1 MRKDICA
8 LRGLREW
15 VALILWTGILWV
27 PLASAQLPTAT
38 ISGVVKDPTGAVIPG
53 VAVVVT
59 NADTGISRSG
69 QTGSDGS
76 YRFPALQVGTY
87 DVRAEHPG
95 FQATVQQG
103 LRISVGDEAV
113 LNFTLEVGA
122 VTETVSVTAEA
133 SLVNTTSGTL
143 GSLVNSETITD
154 LPLDGRNWNDLTLL
168 QVGVNQL
175 RQSDTSG
182 TLNGTQFS
190 ANGAPVRSN
199 LFTIDGTIMNDAH
212 GVGGASGNENTLGV
226 EAIREYK
233 VATNAFSAE
242 YGMTMGSQISL
253 VTKSG
258 TNQFHGSL
266 FEYLRNNVLDARD
279 WDDIPKKP
287 PFRRNN
293 FGGALG
299 GPIRPDKAFFFFTYE
314 GLRQSRGTTTSA
326 QVPIDAA
333 RVDGPYVQS
342 LGVTNGQIAS
352 SVKPYLSFW
361 PRANDLGDA
370 REVSQGVGR
379 YFYTLGPQQTEHY
392 VQGRVDYTLSG
403 SDSMFGRYSI
413 QDSKDHRDAMAPEI
427 TSDYPTRNQYFTL
440 SDNHIFSPALLG
452 TFRASFSRTHSIA
465 IYNSEFPRDL
475 AFLRGQPVGNLGVSG
490 LSNPTNVSGTT
501 SLPVDLNQRI
511 FSYSADM
518 FRTLARHSLKFGV
531 LHNRYRQY
539 LYNDGGNSPRGAWSF
554 NTLVDFLN
562 ARPNEFSMKT
572 PGSITDRTFEYRTW
586 GFYLQDDFRMMP
598 SLTLNL
604 GLRYEFQTEVDEI
617 RGNGAALRDVI
628 KDPVVTV
635 SDPVFIN
642 PSLKNF
648 SPRVGFAWDVFGTGR
663 TSVRGGAALLYDIG
677 AYGTSLFI
685 HASGTPP
692 LSSITTITEGNAFGI
707 PVPAFGQFPFE
718 RTTVPVQLAGR
729 ALRTIDYQLDQ
740 PRLLSYNF
748 TVEQQLPMEIGF
760 TMAYAGSRGMH
771 LMQNQ
776 EGNPAH
782 AGGTQ
787 QNGACV
793 DVKPNEPD
801 VDVTGPKCWL
811 GAGVAVGL
819 REPRR
824 NPNWDAIDMRLAEG
838 DSWYNS
844 LQLTVQK
851 QLRQGLQFQSSY
863 TWAHA
868 LDNSQ
873 GQLGVEGGNNAGDVT
888 NRRYDKSSAN
898 FDLRHNW
905 SLNSIYR
912 LPSRFS
918 GAAGVLANGWWLSGI
933 LTWRSGDPINFA
945 GNSTARRRGAISNR
959 PDLKAGVD
967 LADITRGGSIGC
979 ALASPTS
986 NLAADSGPNGAA
998 SIITIAP
1005 GTPLGTKEMFY
1016 DPCAFGIPALGYIGS
1031 LGRNALYGPNFSNL
1045 NLSIVKDTPLRML
1058 GESGSLQF
1066 RAEFFNI
1073 LNMVSWNNP
1082 SATVFSPIAADN
1094 ARNVFSNANC
1104 NGCITPRIGSS
1115 IPGRITSTASRP
1127 REIQFALKILF

>member
-1 MRKDICA
+1 MSKLLMWDRTIGLILLATILGICA
-8 LRGLREW
+8 GRIAEG
-15 VALILWTGILWV
+15 
-27 PLASAQLPTAT
+27 QLPTAT
-38 ISGVVKDPTGAVIPG
+38 ISGVVRDSSGAVIPG
-53 VAVVVT
+53 VAVTVT
-59 NADTGISRSG
+59 NSETGQTRSG
-69 QTGSDGS
+69 QTSNDGA
-76 YRFPALQVGTY
+76 YRFPALRVGTY

-95 FQATVQQG
+95 FQARVQQG
-103 LRISVGDEAV
+103 QRISVGDEAV

-133 SLVNTTSGTL
+133 PIVNTTSGTL

-168 QVGVNQL
+168 QVGVNQY
-175 RQSDTSG
+175 RASDTSG

-253 VTKSG
+253 VTKNG
-258 TNQFHGSL
+258 TNEIHGSL
-266 FEYLRNNVLDARD
+266 FEYLRNSALDARD

-299 GPIRPDKAFFFFTYE
+299 GPIRQDHTFFYFTYE
-314 GLRQSRGTTTSA
+314 ALRQSRGSTTFAT
-326 QVPIDAA
+326 VPIAAA
-333 RVDGPYVQS
+333 RVDGPFVQS
-342 LGVTNGQIAS
+342 LGVTNGQIAAA
-352 SVKPYLSFW
+352 VKPYLAFW
-361 PRANDLGDA
+361 PSATDLGDTVA
-370 REVSQGVGR
+370 VSQGVGR
-379 YFYTLGPQQTEHY
+379 YYYTLGPKQNEHY
-392 VQGRVDYTLSG
+392 GQGRIDHMIST

-413 QDSKDHRDAMAPEI
+413 QNSSDNRDAMAPEI
-427 TSDYPTRNQYFTL
+427 SSEYPTRNQYLTL
-440 SDNHIFSPALLG
+440 SDNHIFSAAMLG
-452 TFRASFSRTHSIA
+452 TFRASFSRTHSTA
-465 IYNSEFPRDL
+465 IYNGKFPADL
-475 AFLRGQPVGNLGVSG
+475 AFQRGQPVGSLGVSG
-490 LSNPTNVSGTT
+490 LTNPTNVSGTT

-511 FSYSADM
+511 FSYSGDM
-518 FRTLARHSLKFGV
+518 FYTLGKHSLKFGV
-531 LHNRYRQY
+531 LANFYRQF
-539 LYNDGGNSPRGAWSF
+539 LYNDGGNSPRGSWSF
-554 NTLVDFLN
+554 NSLVDFLN
-562 ARPNEFSMKT
+562 ARPNSFSMKT
-572 PGSITDRTFEYRTW
+572 PGSITSRTFEYKTW
-586 GFYLQDDFRMMP
+586 GFYLQDDFRIYP
-598 SLTLNL
+598 SFTLNL

-617 RGNGAALRDVI
+617 RGNGAALRDLI
-628 KDPVVTV
+628 QDAQVTV

-648 SPRVGFAWDVFGTGR
+648 SPRLGFAWDVFGTGR
-663 TSVRGGAALLYDIG
+663 TSVRGGTALLYDIG

-692 LSSITTITEGNAFGI
+692 LSSITEIPEGNQFGI
-707 PVPAFGQFPFE
+707 PVPAFGPFPFE
-718 RTTVPVQLAGR
+718 RTSVPAQLAGR
-729 ALRTIDYQLDQ
+729 ALRTIDYKLEQ

-748 TVEQQLPMEIGF
+748 TVEQQLPGQIGLTAAF
-760 TMAYAGSRGMH
+760 AGSRGIH

-776 EGNPAH
+776 EGNPIY

-787 QNGACV
+787 QNGVCV

-811 GAGVAVGL
+811 GSGVAVAL

-824 NPNWDAIDMRLAEG
+824 NPNWASIDMRLAEG

-851 QLRQGLQFQSSY
+851 QMSRGFQFQSSY

-868 LDNSQ
+868 LDDSQ

-905 SLNSIYR
+905 SFNSIYR
-912 LPSRFS
+912 LPSRFN
-918 GAAGVLANGWWLSGI
+918 GALGTVANGWWLSGI
-933 LTWRSGDPINFA
+933 LSWRSGDPINLS
-945 GNSTARRRGAISNR
+945 GNSTTRRRNAISNR
-959 PDLKAGVD
+959 PDLKPGVALD
-967 LADITRGGSIGC
+967 DVTRGGSIGC
-979 ALASPTS
+979 TLKSPTGS
-986 NLAADSGPNGAA
+986 L
-998 SIITIAP
+998 ITIAP
-1005 GTPLGTKEMFY
+1005 GTPVGTKEMFL
-1016 DPCAFGIPALGYIGS
+1016 DPCAFDIPRLGYIGN
-1031 LGRNALYGPNFSNL
+1031 LGRNAIYGPNFSNL
-1045 NLSIVKDTPLRML
+1045 NLSVVKDTPLRML
-1058 GESGSLQF
+1058 GETGSLQF

-1082 SATVFSPIAADN
+1082 SGTVFS
-1094 ARNVFSNANC
+1094 
-1104 NGCITPRIGSS
+1104 
-1115 IPGRITSTASRP
+1115 
-1127 REIQFALKILF
+1127 

>member
-1 MRKDICA
+1 MSKSRILA
-8 LRGLREW
+8 
-15 VALILWTGILWV
+15 VTLILVGIISI
-27 PLASAQLPTAT
+27 AGAQLPTAT
-38 ISGVVKDPTGAVIPG
+38 ILGVIKDSSGAVIPG
-53 VAVVVT
+53 VSVTVT

-69 QTGSDGS
+69 QSGSDGS

-87 DVRAEHPG
+87 NVRAEQPG
-95 FQATVQQG
+95 FQAKVQQG

-113 LNFTLEVGA
+113 LNFTMEVGA

-133 SLVNTTSGTL
+133 PLVNTTSGTL
-143 GSLVNSETITD
+143 GSLVDSETITD

-175 RQSDTSG
+175 RVSNTTG

-242 YGMTMGSQISL
+242 YGMTMGSQVSL

-266 FEYLRNNVLDARD
+266 FEYLRNSALDARD
-279 WDDIPKKP
+279 WDDIPDKA

-293 FGGALG
+293 FGGAIG

-314 GLRQSRGTTTSA
+314 GLRQSRGDTRSA
-326 QVPIDAA
+326 EVPIDQA
-333 RVDGPYVQS
+333 RVDGPFVQS
-342 LGVTNGQIAS
+342 LGVPNGQIAP

-361 PRANDLGDA
+361 PRANDLGDEL
-370 REVSQGVGR
+370 EVAEGIGK
-379 YFYTLGPQQTEHY
+379 YFFTLSPKQNEHY
-392 VQGRVDYTLSG
+392 VQGRVDYTISG
-403 SDSMFGRYSI
+403 ADSMFGRYSL

-427 TSDYPTRNQYFTL
+427 SSDYPTRNQYFTL

-465 IYNSEFPRDL
+465 IYNSDFPSNL
-475 AFLRGQPVGNLGVSG
+475 AFSPGQPVGSLGVSG
-490 LSNPTNVSGTT
+490 LTNPTDVSGTT

-511 FSYSADM
+511 FSYSGDM
-518 FRTLARHSLKFGV
+518 FYTLSHHSLKFGV

-539 LYNDGGNSPRGAWSF
+539 LYNDGGNSPRGSW
-554 NTLVDFLN
+554 DFDDLGEFLA
-562 ARPNEFSMKT
+562 ARPAGFTMKT
-572 PGSITDRTFEYRTW
+572 PGSITDRTFEYQTW
-586 GFYLQDDFRMMP
+586 GFYVQDDFRIIP
-598 SLTLNL
+598 TLTLNL
-604 GLRYEFQTEVDEI
+604 GLRYEFQTTVDEI
-617 RGNGAALRDVI
+617 RGNGAALRDLLA
-628 KDPVVTV
+628 DSEVTQ
-635 SDPVFIN
+635 SDPVFVN
-642 PSLKNF
+642 PSMKNF
-648 SPRVGFAWDVFGTGR
+648 SPRAGFAWDVLGTGR

-692 LSSITTITEGNAFGI
+692 LSSITEIEEGNSFGI
-707 PVPAFGQFPFE
+707 PVPEFGPFPFS
-718 RTTVPVQLAGR
+718 RTPAPPQLAGR
-729 ALRTIDYQLDQ
+729 ALRTIDYLLDQ

-748 TVEQQLPMEIGF
+748 TVEQQLPLQIGL
-760 TMAYAGSRGMH
+760 TAAYAGSRGIH

-776 EGNPAH
+776 EGNPIY

-787 QNGACV
+787 MNGTCV

-811 GAGVAVGL
+811 GTGVAVPL

-824 NPNWDAIDMRLAEG
+824 NPNWAAIDMRLAEG

-844 LQLTVQK
+844 LQLTMQK
-851 QLRQGLQFQSSY
+851 QLSRGLQFQSSY

-868 LDNSQ
+868 LDTTQ

-888 NRRYDKSSAN
+888 DRRYDKAASN

-905 SLNSIYR
+905 SFNSIYR
-912 LPSRFS
+912 FPSPFT
-918 GAAGVLANGWWLSGI
+918 GAVGKLANGWWISGI
-933 LTWRSGDPINFA
+933 LTWRSGDPINLS
-945 GNSTARRRGAISNR
+945 GNSTQRRRGGLSNR
-959 PDLKAGVD
+959 PDLKPGVD
-967 LADITRGGSIGC
+967 LDDVTRGGSIGC
-979 ALASPTS
+979 TLTATS
-986 NLAADSGPNGAA
+986 GL
-998 SIITIAP
+998 ITIAP
-1005 GTPLGTKEMFY
+1005 GTPLGTKTLFM
-1016 DPCAFGIPALGYIGS
+1016 DPCAFDVPRLGYNGNLS
-1031 LGRNALYGPNFSNL
+1031 RNAIYGPNFRNL
-1045 NLSIVKDTPLRML
+1045 NLSFVKDTALPMF
-1058 GESGSLQF
+1058 GEAGSLQF
-1066 RAEFFNI
+1066 RAEFFNVF
-1073 LNMVSWNNP
+1073 NMVSWNNP
-1082 SATVFSPIAADN
+1082 SATLFSPAGGQN
-1094 ARNVFSNANC
+1094 SVNVFTAPPIGAN
-1104 NGCITPRIGSS
+1104 
-1115 IPGRITSTASRP
+1115 IPGEVTSTASKP